1 MVGAM
6 SGSASECI
14 EATVAVLGFLQLD
27 TVPVAWLD
35 QVRETGLISSLNQT
49 FLVTPTLLIYRN
61 DER

>member
-1 MVGAM
+1 M

-14 EATVAVLGFLQLD
+14 EATVAVLGSLQLD

-35 QVRETGLISSLNQT
+35 QVREGGLISSLDQT
-49 FLVTPTLLIYRN
+49 FLVTPTLSRS